1 MPFLFDAP
9 QQQQIT
15 TLYHAGVANSS
26 LFAAFSPMD
35 SYLKR

>member
-9 QQQQIT
+9 PQQQIT
-15 TLYHAGVANSS
+15 TLYQAGVANSF
-26 LFAAFSPMD
+26 LFSAFSPMD